1 MYRIFAGRSDY
12 PQWVRSYSV
21 ATSMDGTSW
30 QYVMSAAED
39 GGGGGGAIAVFEAN
53 FDHTTSVSNSLRI
66 GVVGRHVRL
75 MPRLW
80 HGHISMRVEFLGCE
94 SPSK

>member
-1 MYRIFAGRSDY
+1 
-12 PQWVRSYSV
+12 
-21 ATSMDGTSW
+21 MDGTSW
-30 QYVMSAAED
+30 QYVMTAAED
-39 GGGGGGAIAVFEAN
+39 GGGGGVIAVFEAN